1 MKVTWQHVGLVFA
14 GIAAASVGFLA
25 KRQHLETGFVS
36 TGKTEVR
43 IKATVRGVGGR
54 PVKNSKISVFDP
66 EQIILGHTNEDG
78 LLESRAL
85 LSSGKSV
92 ILQADGIAF
101 KMRRN
106 ILIPRSNHYQASV
119 FFDLAEVH
127 EGNATLISSN
137 NSESTSLVSKPTPRP
152 TWLELDFLDLKLEE
166 SAKSNLTKSIKLAEE
181 SMQNSAKIKLSCQTW
196 QETPP
201 VNECRKE
208 QLNKETHYFL
218 VTQFPGDEKETA
230 SWLTFIQTLENFSP
244 STPIGRDEARF
255 VIRHGNHK
263 IRAYLGDRLLSP
275 WKTKPGSTTYRA
287 SAVPSGWQNG
297 KVDLTVLTEGG
308 QVLQKKVTWPPN
320 RKVIVTRIPFEKN
333 MNLSQRKE

>member
-14 GIAAASVGFLA
+14 GIASASVGFLA
-25 KRQHLETGFVS
+25 KRQHLETGVVS
-36 TGKTEVR
+36 TGKTEVTV
-43 IKATVRGVGGR
+43 KATVRGVGGR

-85 LSSGKSV
+85 LSSGKSI

-106 ILIPRSNHYQASV
+106 ILIPRSNQYQASI

-152 TWLELDFLDLKLEE
+152 RWLELDFLDLKLDKN
-166 SAKSNLTKSIKLAEE
+166 AKSKLTKSLKLAEE
-181 SMQNSAKIKLSCQTW
+181 SMPNSTKIKLSCQTW

-208 QLNKETHYFL
+208 ILNQEAHYFL
-218 VTQFPGDEKETA
+218 VAQFPENEKETA
-230 SWLTFIQTLENFSP
+230 SWLTYIQTLEHFPS
-244 STPIGRDEARF
+244 STPMGRDEPRF

-275 WKTKPGSTTYRA
+275 RRTKPGSTTYRA
-287 SAVPSGWQNG
+287 STTPSGWQNG
-297 KVDLTVLTEGG
+297 KVDLTILTEGG
-308 QVLQKKVTWPPN
+308 QVLQKRVTWPPN
-320 RKVIVTRIPFEKN
+320 RKIIVTRVPSGNKL
-333 MNLSQRKE
+333 NLSQRKE